1 MIVVSAELYPRVRVG
16 LREAHMTLPE
26 RALPRRRRQILSDQ
40 TGASERPDT
49 PGNNILAHQDPPHQD
64 PPYQDTWA
72 GNFVDRLA
80 GLVRK
85 IGGTNQ
91 A

>member
-1 MIVVSAELYPRVRVG
+1 
-16 LREAHMTLPE
+16 MTLPE
-26 RALPRRRRQILSDQ
+26 QALLRRRRQILSDR
-40 TGASERPDT
+40 TGANERPDT
-49 PGNNILAHQDPPHQD
+49 PGNNIPARQDAPDQD

-72 GNFVDRLA
+72 GNFVERLA

-85 IGGTNQ
+85 IGGKNQ

>member
-1 MIVVSAELYPRVRVG
+1 
-16 LREAHMTLPE
+16 MTLPE
-26 RALPRRRRQILSDQ
+26 HALLRRRRQILSDG
-40 TGASERPDT
+40 TGANERPDT
-49 PGNNILAHQDPPHQD
+49 PGNNIPTRQDPTNQDPPN
-64 PPYQDTWA
+64 QDTWA

-85 IGGTNQ
+85 IGGKNQ